1 MNHNCLIYADF
12 PFFKI
17 QYFVDIVGVF
27 AFGFTKLSILFFY
40 RKIFCSN
47 RVATDAFGIITWVVI
62 GLVVAWTLAFG
73 VGAIFLCGVHPT
85 YAWAPVGVVAE
96 KCSAQLLFLE
106 GYAISDFILDVVIW
120 TLALPRVSTY
130 I

>member
-1 MNHNCLIYADF
+1 M
-12 PFFKI
+12 
-17 QYFVDIVGVF
+17 GVF